1 MRASYFF
8 AFSWGI
14 LIPVSLTGWGCVLN
28 RLLFPKA
35 QTDWG
40 QRTAWGLALSVVVG
54 GVLNLLSCISRTT
67 ILVYLG
73 LGMVAWA
80 TDCLLR
86 RSSPSKSASQL
97 VADAHKNRK
106 AELIC
111 AALVV
116 LLVLIQY
123 AGSISVARYDYPSS
137 PAGPVRF
144 NQADDFQ
151 AYFVFP
157 QKMLQLGSMGRD
169 PFSSRRLESSL
180 GGQSFLDTFVLSV
193 LSVQNL
199 HIIDPGLGLLLII
212 GLLWGNFKERATSLA
227 WSLALLFVFVW
238 IDPPTVN
245 VASLYTGTAMFL
257 NLYRTLDWKA
267 LPSSHFLSRT
277 FIVALIASVICS
289 LKSNFIP
296 SCGVLLVCSFLCYIL
311 GQHRRR
317 VAIAEMATT
326 AVLIIVLTLPWMISM
341 YQSSGTLLYPLLGRG
356 YHQSSYKDSL
366 CSYCWITI
374 STIMQLLLRHTTD
387 VAFVTVGALGV
398 LYLASRR
405 WRINGRE
412 AVLSLL
418 LGAAVG
424 HVIVTLATGESYSR
438 YSFPFLLAA
447 ILILIT
453 EAVSTPPQGERGR
466 KLEGATLVA
475 VAASAFLAGAYWDAS
490 RIFYAECLRSAAD
503 GLKHKSLVS
512 DQEIQAYKTLQ
523 SSIPP
528 GELLI
533 EKLDKPFLLDFKR
546 NTVLLVDW
554 AAASLPPGLP
564 FSKGS
569 EALAGYLTGHSIR
582 YVAYSYGGEAERRK
596 LPTYFPYFRMQLL
609 YSYDFEDNLEGLG
622 RTRRHLYDD
631 GNSFVLDL
639 LQRGDNR

>member
-40 QRTAWGLALSVVVG
+40 QRAAWGLALSVVVG

-490 RIFYAECLRSAAD
+490 RIFYVECLRSAAD

>member
-54 GVLNLLSCISRTT
+54 GVLNLLSCISRAT

-490 RIFYAECLRSAAD
+490 RIFYVECLRSAAD

>member
-54 GVLNLLSCISRTT
+54 GVLNLLSCISRAT

-73 LGMVAWA
+73 LGVVAWA

-490 RIFYAECLRSAAD
+490 RIFYVECLRSAAD

>member
-40 QRTAWGLALSVVVG
+40 QRAAWGLALSVVVG
-54 GVLNLLSCISRTT
+54 GVLNLLSCISRAT

-490 RIFYAECLRSAAD
+490 RIFYVECLRSAAD